1 MRHLYDKDGRLR
13 HFIEVDPWALYVAL
27 VETDERGLLKVGVTM
42 DPARRARDMEAKGPH
57 VLARFKWAW
66 VGGKGVAHRLEAYI
80 HRGFAKRRLPGEW
93 FAFDFRSAEDKRC
106 FNATV
111 QQAYEALVERP
122 LLWNSVDLIEMR
134 AERAAR
140 SRVGRP
146 PVRRLDFRSRSSRP
160 EEP

>member
-1 MRHLYDKDGRLR
+1 MRDVYDKNGRLR
-13 HFIEVDPWALYVAL
+13 HFTEIDPWALYVAL
-27 VETDERGLLKVGVTM
+27 VENDERGLVKIGVTM
-42 DPARRARDMEAKGPH
+42 DPVRRAQDMDAKGPH

-66 VGGKGVAHRLEAYI
+66 VGGKEVAHRLEAYV
-80 HRGFAKRRLPGEW
+80 HRGFAGRRLPGES
-93 FAFDFRSAEDKRC
+93 FAFDFRSPEDKRC

-122 LLWNSVDLIEMR
+122 LLWNGVDLVEVR

-140 SRVGRP
+140 ARKGRP
-146 PVRRLDFRSRSSRP
+146 PVRRLDFRSRPRRL